1 MNDDRAH
8 YDRLELALR
17 YHRGYGE
24 LAPYLLALA
33 EGCLLGA
40 SCPGCDRCW
49 CPPRAI
55 CPNDGYTT
63 EWLQLP
69 PTGTL
74 LQRTDGPGAL
84 PLTGRS
90 GELAW
95 GLVRIDGC
103 VNAMTARLVADDAMV
118 VPRSRVQLVDGIDT
132 PAHPA
137 QYAVFASAS
146 RQ

>member
-8 YDRLELALR
+8 YDSLELTLR
-17 YHRGYGE
+17 YHHGYGE

-33 EGCLLGA
+33 EGRLLGA
-40 SCPGCDRCW
+40 SCPSCDRCW
-49 CPPRAI
+49 CPPRSI
-55 CPNDGYTT
+55 CPTDGYTT
-63 EWLQLP
+63 EWLRLA

-74 LQRTDGPGAL
+74 LHRTDGPGAL
-84 PLTGRS
+84 PLSGHS

-95 GLVRIDGC
+95 ALVRIDGC
-103 VNAMTARLVADDAMV
+103 VNAMTARLVADEPMA
-118 VPRSRVQLVDGIDT
+118 VPGSRVQLVDAIST
-132 PAHPA
+132 PAHLA